1 MSLEDDEYIFIE
13 SKAREL
19 VYFLLKNDIIIYRKL
34 IPEIK
39 RLDSEAFENLFKGVP
54 FKSTDNKDGY
64 NYNVKNKRD
73 FEKLIDK
80 FDNFNVIL
88 EEWYKKEDYYEYLKE
103 LWIKFISIE
112 NLKNK
117 DEKQIEESLKSNSIN
132 YKIWPQNIKNELKTL
147 IQSTCKTR
155 IFELKDFIDDKFIQ
169 FNNIIEELIAF
180 KNAIKDEGNEGILY
194 EKNTKNI
201 ILNIIGTVMMPMAYS
216 IKYGNEAIEL
226 KEIDSAKQLIMKQCN
241 VTEKESLRLLN
252 EIMEKAGKKGGK
264 CSYGIKKIST
274 NQFYENCHIKCTEG
288 KIDNLC
294 LEKKAEAFLKSKAI
308 CGIHCA
314 LSFLNLGWSIYELN
328 KTFKDYDKIKN
339 FEKRLKEIVD
349 LFNIHKKE
357 IGILPE
363 NFQEAGQRIKA
374 VLEKIRQDQ
383 KNLEELIGEILE
395 SIKEQDSRK
404 NKSISGLVY
413 SGALGLFGIAGAIL
427 TTNGT
432 SLVYGISSLANL
444 LSGIGHSLNISM
456 SIEMIEKYRKVLNEA
471 REQEKRIQDEIDK
484 LINELTKRIEQ
495 EPKFD
500 LSQSF
505 SSISTKG

>member
-80 FDNFNVIL
+80 FDNFNVNL

-169 FNNIIEELIAF
+169 FNNIIEKLIAF

-226 KEIDSAKQLIMKQCN
+226 KEIYSAKQLIMKQCN
-241 VTEKESLRLLN
+241 ATEKESLRLLN
-252 EIMEKAGKKGGK
+252 EIMEKAGKEGGK
-264 CSYGIKKIST
+264 CSYGIKNIST
-274 NQFYENCHIKCTEG
+274 NRFY
-288 KIDNLC
+288 
-294 LEKKAEAFLKSKAI
+294 
-308 CGIHCA
+308 
-314 LSFLNLGWSIYELN
+314 
-328 KTFKDYDKIKN
+328 
-339 FEKRLKEIVD
+339 
-349 LFNIHKKE
+349 
-357 IGILPE
+357 
-363 NFQEAGQRIKA
+363 
-374 VLEKIRQDQ
+374 
-383 KNLEELIGEILE
+383 
-395 SIKEQDSRK
+395 
-404 NKSISGLVY
+404 
-413 SGALGLFGIAGAIL
+413 
-427 TTNGT
+427 
-432 SLVYGISSLANL
+432 
-444 LSGIGHSLNISM
+444 
-456 SIEMIEKYRKVLNEA
+456 
-471 REQEKRIQDEIDK
+471 
-484 LINELTKRIEQ
+484 
-495 EPKFD
+495 
-500 LSQSF
+500 
-505 SSISTKG
+505 